1 MQYSGRDGN
10 GTSLRLETR
19 VSQSAMIKGYDTAM
33 QGAVIEAYYG
43 SSDFYNF
50 GFWTPD
56 TKAQSQASEQ
66 LVERLLAFIPD
77 DARGGRILDVACG
90 LGASTRHLLRHFS
103 ADRIVAIN
111 VSGHQLE
118 RARRNAPGCDFRVM
132 DATRLDFPDAS
143 FDNILCVEAAFHF
156 DTREAFLRE
165 ALRVLKPGGRLVL
178 SDILMSGLSPTTAK
192 RTHIP
197 DANAM
202 TSPAAYE
209 PALVG
214 AGFADVTVVD
224 ATDACWKPFLRSVRQ
239 FKASHAAAGQV
250 SAIPPSRREGPI
262 FFNPEYLSRFIR
274 GYVLACAR
282 KAGD

>member
-10 GTSLRLETR
+10 GSSLRLETR

-56 TKAQSQASEQ
+56 TKTQSQASEQ

-77 DARGGRILDVACG
+77 DARHGRILDVACG
-90 LGASTRHLLRHFS
+90 LGASTRHLLRHFP

-111 VSGHQLE
+111 VSGQQLE

-143 FDNILCVEAAFHF
+143 FDNVLCVEAAFHF
-156 DTREAFLRE
+156 DTRDAFLRE

-202 TSPAAYE
+202 TSPAGYE
-209 PALVG
+209 PALVD
-214 AGFADVTVVD
+214 AGFADVAVVD
-224 ATDACWKPFLRSVRQ
+224 ATEACWKPFLRSVRQ
-239 FKASHAAAGQV
+239 FKASHAGAGQV

-262 FFNPEYLSRFIR
+262 FFNPEYLARFIR

-282 KAGD
+282 KAAD